1 MFAAEVKF
9 LRSPYEDDIDGKQY
23 DDDLGYS
30 PSNGSHMQLTYGR
43 NRKTQ
48 SEL

>member
-1 MFAAEVKF
+1 MDEKQD
-9 LRSPYEDDIDGKQY
+9 EDSDGHT
-23 DDDLGYS
+23 

-43 NRKTQ
+43 NRRPQ